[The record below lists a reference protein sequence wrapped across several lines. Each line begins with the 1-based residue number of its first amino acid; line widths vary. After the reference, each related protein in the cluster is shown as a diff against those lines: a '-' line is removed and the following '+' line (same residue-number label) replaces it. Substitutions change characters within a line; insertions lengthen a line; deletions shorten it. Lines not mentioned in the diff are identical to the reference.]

1 MFIRM
6 HHRSLLAFC
15 LVLAVLALS
24 VLGGAR
30 PALADEAPA
39 QENPAVTETPATPEA
54 SSTPDK
60 TDAPSEEAPVKVET
74 PAPKSTEEAPAPK
87 AKEKAEAPAL
97 KSDPTPS
104 AAKSKDV
111 ARTVSKGNGIVS
123 LAYTNGK
130 WTLTLEEAKAWEV
143 KMITPSQEI
152 VCGQNYGNPCTS
164 TVYTFKSQENCVM
177 VQVDWQSGSGYN
189 SSDPKACKP
198 TTPPEDDTD
207 TKKVEFCHATGS
219 ESNPYVLL
227 DTSVNAFY
235 QAGHDTHQGGRD
247 IVPPFSYKKQGQT
260 ISFPGLNWDAT
271 GQAIFKNG
279 CEVPKPDPKCVEA
292 IDIKDIEAKY
302 TTDDFNASVKYTG
315 KELCVGVSKTVS
327 LNSYETE
334 GPTWEASGNQ
344 SFFDHDQFTV
354 TIDKDHTAGTL
365 TVKAPKCFYQT
376 DLYWGSTRY
385 DGTDGALP
393 HYPDSWVPA
402 GLIDHRNGGK
412 KCDTPV
418 TPPKPEP
425 IVEKKHEEGTPN
437 CDLKTVTI
445 TFYERTTDW
454 TFDKSKNEWIKGEPS
469 EWKVV
474 KTETRDATEQEC
486 PTPPTKIDLPTPAFE
501 DLCGPNNAKWKDQID
516 TDVLTWKVDEQGN
529 LIVTIIKDKVVF
541 VDNTATHNFGKAPE
555 SGELCPPST
564 PPTPPVPPVVTPEC
578 PDGVTWSDKDKDGVV
593 DKGECQSIG
602 TPISIDLPPNKPTT
616 PVVQTPS
623 APPHAGVGGST
634 TSGDLSPMMSVGALL
649 MLLMVAARARR
660 RRLEGAHRR

>member
-1 MFIRM
+1 MFTRTRN
-6 HHRSLLAFC
+6 RSLLAVC

-24 VLGGAR
+24 VLGGAT
-30 PALADEAPA
+30 PALADEASA
-39 QENPAVTETPATPEA
+39 QETPTITETPATPEA

-60 TDAPSEEAPVKVET
+60 TEAPSEEAPAKVET
-74 PAPKSTEEAPAPK
+74 PAPAPTEEASAPKTEEKVEAPAPK
-87 AKEKAEAPAL
+87 SNPA
-97 KSDPTPS
+97 PS
-104 AAKSKDV
+104 AAKSKD
-111 ARTVSKGNGIVS
+111 AAKTVSQGDGIVS
-123 LAYTNGK
+123 LVYTNGK
-130 WTLTLEEAKAWEV
+130 YTLTLKEAKAWEV
-143 KMITPSQEI
+143 KLITPSPQEI
-152 VCGQNYGNPCTS
+152 VCGQNYGKPCIS
-164 TVYTFKSQENCVM
+164 TVYTFASQADCVM

-189 SSDPKACKP
+189 SSDPTACKP

-207 TKKVEFCHATGS
+207 SKKVEFCHATGS
-219 ESNPYVLL
+219 ESNPFVLL
-227 DTSVNAFY
+227 NTSVNAFY

-247 IVPPFSYKKQGQT
+247 IVPPFSYKKKGQT

-327 LNSYETE
+327 LNSYGTD
-334 GPTWEASGNQ
+334 GPTWETSGTQ
-344 SFFDHDQFTV
+344 VFVDHDQFTV
-354 TIDKDHTAGTL
+354 DKDHTSGTL
-365 TVKAPKCFYQT
+365 TVTAPKCFYQT

-385 DGTDGALP
+385 DGVDGALP
-393 HYPDSWVPA
+393 HYPDSVTPA

-454 TFDKSKNEWIKGEPS
+454 TFDKSKNVWVKGEPS

-474 KTETRDATEQEC
+474 KTETRNATEQEC
-486 PTPPTKIDLPTPAFE
+486 PKPPTKIDFPKPAPE
-501 DLCGPNNAKWKDQID
+501 DPCGPNNAKWKDQVD
-516 TDVLTWKVDEQGN
+516 TDVLTWMVDEQGN
-529 LIVTIIKDKVVF
+529 LFVTIIKDKVVF
-541 VDNTATHNFGKAPE
+541 MDNTTTHSFGKAPE

-564 PPTPPVPPVVTPEC
+564 PPTPPVVAPEC
-578 PDGVTWSDKDKDGVV
+578 PDGVKWSDKDKDGVV

-602 TPISIDLPPNKPTT
+602 TPIHLDLPPNKPTT

-634 TSGDLSPMMSVGALL
+634 ASTDLSPLVPVGGFLVLL
-649 MLLMVAARARR
+649 MAVASARGRR
-660 RRLEGAHRR
+660 PEGAHRR